1 MGVDQQSWGE
11 YLAGAEWRG
20 EDLDK
25 LNALPDEEKAKLVS
39 QMKTQQEAADKVY
52 RAEVAAKENAR
63 VAAQQAQQQEMAD
76 EHQNNLPTSYNPF
89 EQFGGLT
96 VYRDTP
102 TFRRGAANNVIQSMG
117 LDELRNDATDLAN
130 AGYFDSA
137 TTKMQEMRKSIERA
151 IAEETDQKKRE
162 YATNALVNI
171 DLGLKDVARRKQEAQ
186 AAKQFYAD
194 RKAYEEGEVQAAIT
208 GQPNPHKNPGNPT
221 IKAIGDGLSGAV
233 RWFNKEFNPFTDEY
247 GNYYNQANGAASTQ
261 PAQQAEAQQT
271 MKAEEKPAQQAN
283 AQQTTKTEE
292 KPAQQAEAQQTTKT
306 EEKPAQQ
313 AQTTQAVQQVI
324 PTQSTQQVY
333 QRPAEPPVKMG
344 ANGYPVYEQLPNGG
358 YRYDTTYL
366 DPQGKVD
373 PYAMPNGIRG
383 DFGDQEAYWN
393 LRNRATSAKAR
404 YEQSQAANL
413 QGEATTGLL
422 QVQADPETHKRA
434 QEYMQSGMALNAQE
448 ALNLATVEQA
458 QRMGIWGAAA
468 NAYAPMQQSL
478 DNAQTRNTMAG
489 MYYGADTPYMMSAN
503 GYGAHT
509 GMNGVTFNND
519 GTVNVVSPTG
529 QVIKGVSADRAMAGV
544 AAGSPQAA
552 AAARYNV
559 VTGFNRVHN
568 GLYGIPGMYG
578 APTNAAA
585 VSYAAGVSKAFAKD
599 DKKQQQPTQSTTYA
613 YE

>member
-1 MGVDQQSWGE
+1 MAGEQQDIYLRSRTQNPLTYWGIE
-11 YLAGAEWRG
+11 DGKDDLPASRALTSYTTLRDNGLADEASAIMDNLGKESYDASYA
-20 EDLDK
+20 K
-25 LNALPDEEKAKLVS
+25 MQALRNK
-39 QMKTQQEAADKVY
+39 
-52 RAEVAAKENAR
+52 VAAGDSSELNLNQKQRLGSTLQNIDNAMNEIR
-63 VAAQQAQQQEMAD
+63 RQQQRAAEN
-76 EHQNNLPTSYNPF
+76 EVFNLKKDAY
-89 EQFGGLT
+89 ERAVQQ
-96 VYRDTP
+96 
-102 TFRRGAANNVIQSMG
+102 NVIDG
-117 LDELRNDATDLAN
+117 TPIKVEDPGNRVWRD
-130 AGYFDSA
+130 
-137 TTKMQEMRKSIERA
+137 
-151 IAEETDQKKRE
+151 
-162 YATNALVNI
+162 V
-171 DLGLKDVARRKQEAQ
+171 KDVGGQIWHGVKQYIP
-186 AAKQFYAD
+186 F
-194 RKAYEEGEVQAAIT
+194 
-208 GQPNPHKNPGNPT
+208 
-221 IKAIGDGLSGAV
+221 
-233 RWFNKEFNPFTDEY
+233 FTDEF
-247 GNYYNQANGAASTQ
+247 GNTDQFKRPDKELEYIQQVYSGKQPVQRVETQ
-261 PAQQAEAQQT
+261 PAQPAATQQAA
-271 MKAEEKPAQQAN
+271 KAEEKPAQQA
-283 AQQTTKTEE
+283 ATQQTTKAEE
-292 KPAQQAEAQQTTKT
+292 KPAQQSTKA

-333 QRPAEPPVKMG
+333 QRPTEPPVKMG

-489 MYYGADTPYMMSAN
+489 MYYGADTPYMISAN

-544 AAGSPQAA
+544 AAGSSQAA
-552 AAARYNV
+552 AAARYNA
-559 VTGFNRVHN
+559 VTGFNRLHN

-585 VSYAAGVSKAFAKD
+585 VSYAAGVSKAFAKND
-599 DKKQQQPTQSTTYA
+599 KQQQPTQSTTYA
-613 YE
+613 HE

>member
-1 MGVDQQSWGE
+1 
-11 YLAGAEWRG
+11 
-20 EDLDK
+20 
-25 LNALPDEEKAKLVS
+25 
-39 QMKTQQEAADKVY
+39 
-52 RAEVAAKENAR
+52 
-63 VAAQQAQQQEMAD
+63 MAD
-76 EHQNNLPTSYNPF
+76 EQQNNLPTSYNPF
-89 EQFGGLT
+89 ERWLGLT
-96 VYRDTP
+96 AYRDTP
-102 TFRRGAANNVIQSMG
+102 TFRRGAASNIIESIG
-117 LDELRNDATDLAN
+117 LDNMRNEAVGLADAGD
-130 AGYFDSA
+130 FDGA
-137 TTKMQEMRKSIERA
+137 TAKMQEMRKHIENA
-151 IAEETDQKKRE
+151 ITAEPDQKKRE

-186 AAKQFYAD
+186 VAKQFYAD
-194 RKAYEEGEVQAAIT
+194 RKAYEDGEVQASLT

-247 GNYYNQANGAASTQ
+247 GNYADEPKGNSQAASTTAQ
-261 PAQQAEAQQT
+261 PSTQGGQAAANSAET
-271 MKAEEKPAQQAN
+271 GSKAEEKPAQQS
-283 AQQTTKTEE
+283 TK
-292 KPAQQAEAQQTTKT
+292 A

-324 PTQSTQQVY
+324 PTQATQQVY

-344 ANGYPVYEQLPNGG
+344 ANGYPIYERLPNGG

-413 QGEATTGLL
+413 QGEATAGLM
-422 QVQADPETHKRA
+422 QVQADPETHRRA

-448 ALNLATVEQA
+448 ALNLATAEQA

-468 NAYAPMQQSL
+468 NAYAPAQQGL
-478 DNAQTRNTMAG
+478 DNAQTRNSAAG
-489 MYYGADTPYMMSAN
+489 MYYGADTPNMVSAN
-503 GYGAHT
+503 GFRAHT
-509 GMNGVTFNND
+509 GLNGVTFNSD
-519 GTVNVVSPTG
+519 GTVNVVAPNG

-552 AAARYNV
+552 AAARLNAATTV
-559 VTGFNRVHN
+559 NRALN
-568 GLYGIPGMYG
+568 GSYGGMWSG
-578 APTNAAA
+578 APTNAAVMSVA
-585 VSYAAGVSKAFAKD
+585 TTESKNAAKESK
-599 DKKQQQPTQSTTYA
+599 DKKTPANSTYA
-613 YE
+613 NE

>member
-25 LNALPDEEKAKLVS
+25 LNALPDEEKAKLVN

-63 VAAQQAQQQEMAD
+63 VAAQQQEMAD

-96 VYRDTP
+96 AYRDTP

-117 LDELRNDATDLAN
+117 LNELRNDATDLVN

-151 IAEETDQKKRE
+151 LAEETDQKKRE

-194 RKAYEEGEVQAAIT
+194 RKDYEEGEVQAAIT

-271 MKAEEKPAQQAN
+271 TKA
-283 AQQTTKTEE
+283 
-292 KPAQQAEAQQTTKT
+292 

-333 QRPAEPPVKMG
+333 QRPTEPPVKMG

-422 QVQADPETHKRA
+422 QVQADPETHRRA

-448 ALNLATVEQA
+448 ALNLATAEQA

-519 GTVNVVSPTG
+519 GTVNVVAPNG
-529 QVIKGVSADRAMAGV
+529 QVIKGVSADRAMA
-544 AAGSPQAA
+544 AAAAGGSPQAA
-552 AAARYNV
+552 AVARYNA
-559 VTGFNRVHN
+559 VTSFNRVHN

-578 APTNAAA
+578 APTNASA

-599 DKKQQQPTQSTTYA
+599 DKKQQPTQSTTYA
-613 YE
+613 HE

>member
-25 LNALPDEEKAKLVS
+25 LNALPDEEKAKLVN

-63 VAAQQAQQQEMAD
+63 VAAQQQEMAD

-96 VYRDTP
+96 AYRDTP

-117 LDELRNDATDLAN
+117 LNELRNDATDLAN

-151 IAEETDQKKRE
+151 LAEETDQKKRE

-271 MKAEEKPAQQAN
+271 TKA
-283 AQQTTKTEE
+283 EE
-292 KPAQQAEAQQTTKT
+292 KPAQQAEAQQTTKA

-333 QRPAEPPVKMG
+333 QRPTEPPVKMG

-552 AAARYNV
+552 AAARYNA
-559 VTGFNRVHN
+559 VTSFNRVHN

>member
-25 LNALPDEEKAKLVS
+25 LNALPDEEKAKLVN

-52 RAEVAAKENAR
+52 QAQIAAKENAR
-63 VAAQQAQQQEMAD
+63 VAAQQQEMAD

-96 VYRDTP
+96 AYRDTP

-117 LDELRNDATDLAN
+117 LNELRNDATDLAN

-151 IAEETDQKKRE
+151 LAEETDQKKRE

-208 GQPNPHKNPGNPT
+208 GQPNPYKNPGNPT
-221 IKAIGDGLSGAV
+221 IRAIGDGLSGAV

-247 GNYYNQANGAASTQ
+247 GNYYNQVNGASSTQ

-271 MKAEEKPAQQAN
+271 TKA
-283 AQQTTKTEE
+283 
-292 KPAQQAEAQQTTKT
+292 

-333 QRPAEPPVKMG
+333 QRPTEPPVKMG

-422 QVQADPETHKRA
+422 QVQADPETHRRA

-552 AAARYNV
+552 AAARYNA
-559 VTGFNRVHN
+559 VTSFNRVHN

-599 DKKQQQPTQSTTYA
+599 DKKQQPTQSTTYA
-613 YE
+613 HE

>member
-25 LNALPDEEKAKLVS
+25 LNALPDEEKAKLVN

-63 VAAQQAQQQEMAD
+63 VAAQQQEMAD

-96 VYRDTP
+96 AYRDTP
-102 TFRRGAANNVIQSMG
+102 SFRRGAASNVIESIG
-117 LDELRNDATDLAN
+117 LDNMRNEAVGLAN
-130 AGYFDSA
+130 AGDFDGA
-137 TTKMQEMRKSIERA
+137 TAKMQEMRKHIENA
-151 IAEETDQKKRE
+151 ITAEPDQKKRE

-194 RKAYEEGEVQAAIT
+194 RKAYEDGEVQAFLT

-271 MKAEEKPAQQAN
+271 TKA
-283 AQQTTKTEE
+283 EE
-292 KPAQQAEAQQTTKT
+292 KPAQQAEAQQTTKA

-333 QRPAEPPVKMG
+333 QRPTEPPVKMG

-448 ALNLATVEQA
+448 ALNLATAEQA

-468 NAYAPMQQSL
+468 NAYTPAQQGL
-478 DNAQTRNTMAG
+478 DNAQTRNSAAG
-489 MYYGADTPYMMSAN
+489 MYYGADTPNMVSAN
-503 GYGAHT
+503 GFRAHA
-509 GMNGVTFNND
+509 GLNGVTFNSD
-519 GTVNVVSPTG
+519 GIVNVVAPNG
-529 QVIKGVSADRAMAGV
+529 QVIKGVSADRAIAGV

-552 AAARYNV
+552 AAARYNA

-585 VSYAAGVSKAFAKD
+585 ISYAAGVSKAFAKD

-613 YE
+613 HE

>member
-25 LNALPDEEKAKLVS
+25 LNALPDEEKAKLVN

-52 RAEVAAKENAR
+52 QAQRAAKENAR
-63 VAAQQAQQQEMAD
+63 VAAQQQEMAD

-96 VYRDTP
+96 AYRDTP

-117 LDELRNDATDLAN
+117 LNELRNDATDLAN

-151 IAEETDQKKRE
+151 LAEETDQKKRE

-221 IKAIGDGLSGAV
+221 IRAIGDGLSGAV

-247 GNYYNQANGAASTQ
+247 GNYYNQVNGASSTQ

-271 MKAEEKPAQQAN
+271 TKA
-283 AQQTTKTEE
+283 
-292 KPAQQAEAQQTTKT
+292 

-333 QRPAEPPVKMG
+333 QRPTEPPVKMG

-422 QVQADPETHKRA
+422 QVQADPETHRRA

-448 ALNLATVEQA
+448 ALNLATAEQA

-468 NAYAPMQQSL
+468 NAYAPAQQGL
-478 DNAQTRNTMAG
+478 DNAQTRNSAAG
-489 MYYGADTPYMMSAN
+489 MYYGADTPNMVSAN
-503 GYGAHT
+503 GFRAHT
-509 GMNGVTFNND
+509 GLNGVTFNSD
-519 GTVNVVSPTG
+519 GTVNVVAPNG
-529 QVIKGVSADRAMAGV
+529 QVIKGVSADRAMA
-544 AAGSPQAA
+544 AAAGGSPQAA
-552 AAARYNV
+552 AAARLNTATTV
-559 VTGFNRVHN
+559 NRFLN
-568 GLYGIPGMYG
+568 GYYGGMWSG
-578 APTNAAA
+578 APTNASVMSVATTE
-585 VSYAAGVSKAFAKD
+585 SNNYKKANNGKNKQDNAK
-599 DKKQQQPTQSTTYA
+599 STYA
-613 YE
+613 DE

>member
-25 LNALPDEEKAKLVS
+25 LNALPDEEKAKLVN

-63 VAAQQAQQQEMAD
+63 VAAQQQEMAD

-96 VYRDTP
+96 AYRDTP

-117 LDELRNDATDLAN
+117 LNELRNDATDLAN

-151 IAEETDQKKRE
+151 LAEETDQKKRE

-271 MKAEEKPAQQAN
+271 TKA
-283 AQQTTKTEE
+283 EE
-292 KPAQQAEAQQTTKT
+292 KPAQQAEAQQTTKA

-333 QRPAEPPVKMG
+333 QRPTEPPVKMG

-448 ALNLATVEQA
+448 ALNLATAEQA

-468 NAYAPMQQSL
+468 NAYTPAQQGL
-478 DNAQTRNTMAG
+478 DNAQTRNSAAG
-489 MYYGADTPYMMSAN
+489 MYYGADTPNMVSAN
-503 GYGAHT
+503 GFRAHA
-509 GMNGVTFNND
+509 GLNGVTFNSD
-519 GTVNVVSPTG
+519 GTVNVVAPNG
-529 QVIKGVSADRAMAGV
+529 QVIKGVSADRAIAGV

-552 AAARYNV
+552 AAARYNA
-559 VTGFNRVHN
+559 VTSFNRVHN

-599 DKKQQQPTQSTTYA
+599 DKKQQPTQSTTYA
-613 YE
+613 HE

>member
-25 LNALPDEEKAKLVS
+25 LNALPDEEKAKLVN

-52 RAEVAAKENAR
+52 QAQRAAKENAR
-63 VAAQQAQQQEMAD
+63 VAAQQQEMAD

-96 VYRDTP
+96 AYRDTP

-117 LDELRNDATDLAN
+117 LNELRNDATDLAN

-151 IAEETDQKKRE
+151 LAEETDQKKRE

-221 IKAIGDGLSGAV
+221 IRAIGDGLSGAV

-247 GNYYNQANGAASTQ
+247 GNYYNQANGASSTQ

-271 MKAEEKPAQQAN
+271 TKA
-283 AQQTTKTEE
+283 
-292 KPAQQAEAQQTTKT
+292 

-324 PTQSTQQVY
+324 PTQSTQQVIPTQSTQQVY
-333 QRPAEPPVKMG
+333 QRPTEPPVKMG

-489 MYYGADTPYMMSAN
+489 MYYGADTPYMISAN

-552 AAARYNV
+552 AAARYNA
-559 VTGFNRVHN
+559 VTSFNRLHN

-585 VSYAAGVSKAFAKD
+585 VSYAAGVSKAFAKN
-599 DKKQQQPTQSTTYA
+599 DKQQPTQSTTYA
-613 YE
+613 HE

>member
-1 MGVDQQSWGE
+1 M
-11 YLAGAEWRG
+11 
-20 EDLDK
+20 
-25 LNALPDEEKAKLVS
+25 
-39 QMKTQQEAADKVY
+39 
-52 RAEVAAKENAR
+52 
-63 VAAQQAQQQEMAD
+63 
-76 EHQNNLPTSYNPF
+76 
-89 EQFGGLT
+89 
-96 VYRDTP
+96 
-102 TFRRGAANNVIQSMG
+102 
-117 LDELRNDATDLAN
+117 
-130 AGYFDSA
+130 
-137 TTKMQEMRKSIERA
+137 
-151 IAEETDQKKRE
+151 
-162 YATNALVNI
+162 
-171 DLGLKDVARRKQEAQ
+171 
-186 AAKQFYAD
+186 
-194 RKAYEEGEVQAAIT
+194 
-208 GQPNPHKNPGNPT
+208 
-221 IKAIGDGLSGAV
+221 
-233 RWFNKEFNPFTDEY
+233 
-247 GNYYNQANGAASTQ
+247 
-261 PAQQAEAQQT
+261 
-271 MKAEEKPAQQAN
+271 
-283 AQQTTKTEE
+283 
-292 KPAQQAEAQQTTKT
+292 
-306 EEKPAQQ
+306 
-313 AQTTQAVQQVI
+313 
-324 PTQSTQQVY
+324 Y
-333 QRPAEPPVKMG
+333 QRPTEPPVKMG

-489 MYYGADTPYMMSAN
+489 MYYGADTPYMISAN

-552 AAARYNV
+552 AAARYNA
-559 VTGFNRVHN
+559 VTSFNRLHN

-585 VSYAAGVSKAFAKD
+585 VSYAAGVSKAFAKN
-599 DKKQQQPTQSTTYA
+599 DKQQPTQSTTYA
-613 YE
+613 HE